1 MEDPAM
7 AYILAVRQAFTP
19 QVKNKKAVR
28 LISTNM
34 HVRKNVTSRKDNFA
48 TSLVYITKGFIIKG
62 PQVVLIFDGNMILAH
77 PYGFGG

>member
-1 MEDPAM
+1 
-7 AYILAVRQAFTP
+7 
-19 QVKNKKAVR
+19 
-28 LISTNM
+28 M

-77 PYGFGG
+77 PYGFGR